1 MFLIGLWGR
10 VCTTPRTTSL
20 DAFGLPWAR
29 NKNEKRMARAVPL
42 TISFQVAPGV
52 SQGSPQHPKKEGVKV
67 TPGHQFE
74 TACQMHP
81 QMIPGLLL
89 IEDFLTGQE
98 ESILIQE
105 IDRQNWAGAGVRF
118 LKSDSQSK
126 RRVAPQNAAVRPR
139 VLLQI
144 QVACAR
150 LTSRCKSS

>member
-1 MFLIGLWGR
+1 
-10 VCTTPRTTSL
+10 
-20 DAFGLPWAR
+20 
-29 NKNEKRMARAVPL
+29 MARAVPL

-105 IDRQNWAGAGVRF
+105 IDRQNW
-118 LKSDSQSK
+118 
-126 RRVAPQNAAVRPR
+126 PR